1 MDNPKKCIENAR
13 NRVLRNKLKGVVC
26 DFISK
31 IDNLVGNFV
40 SEHNSRFPMFP
51 YFGNRGN
58 RGNRELCLRISN

>member
-31 IDNLVGNFV
+31 IDNLVV
-40 SEHNSRFPMFP
+40 V
-51 YFGNRGN
+51 
-58 RGNRELCLRISN
+58 L